1 MELHLIC
8 KHMKTI
14 TIRPFLAAKLILL
27 SVAALLLLAGCNIGV
42 RGNGHV
48 TTENRPVGD
57 FTTVEAFGAME
68 IEWTPG
74 GAALAVTT
82 DENLQRDVETSLRGR
97 KLVLRTRGNL
107 RPTRNIRV
115 RLTSSALSGAAL
127 HGAVNLAATKLAG
140 DNFFLDVT
148 GATKT
153 TLGGNV
159 NTLTASLSGASR
171 LHGED
176 LQTRTTE
183 LSITGAG
190 KADVVATET
199 LRTAISGAGK
209 VSYAGNPKTVE
220 KRVSGAGSIHRSD
233 ESARNRMTVGH
244 LETP

>member
-1 MELHLIC
+1 
-8 KHMKTI
+8 MKTI
-14 TIRPFLAAKLILL
+14 TIRPFLAAKLLL
-27 SVAALLLLAGCNIGV
+27 FVAAALFLLAGCEVGV

-48 TTENRPVGD
+48 TTENRPISD
-57 FTTVEAFGAME
+57 FTTIEAFGALQ

-74 GAALAVTT
+74 APALAVTT
-82 DENLQRDVETSLRGR
+82 DENLQRDVETEVRGH
-97 KLVLRTRGNL
+97 KLVLHTHNNL
-107 RPTRNIRV
+107 RPTRHLRV
-115 RLTSSALSGAAL
+115 RITSSALTGAAL
-127 HGAVNLAATKLAG
+127 HGAVNLDAAKLAG

-159 NTLTASLSGASR
+159 TTLSASLSGASR
-171 LHGED
+171 LQAED

-190 KADVVATET
+190 RADVVATEV

-220 KRVSGAGSIHRSD
+220 KHVTGAGSIHRSD
-233 ESARNRMTVGH
+233 ESARSRITLGRV
-244 LETP
+244 ETP